1 MSAMTNLRNNL
12 RRELHISIVDG
23 SAGAVQTNGSG
34 FWAVHV
40 LKPDWIKD
48 APALPLGWES
58 EDFEGNKR
66 AVAAKAKAFG
76 DPAHPA
82 ILDKL

>member
-1 MSAMTNLRNNL
+1 MSAMTKLRINL

-23 SAGAVQTNGSG
+23 GAGAMQTNGSG

-48 APALPLGWES
+48 APALPLGWEG
-58 EDFEGNKR
+58 EDFGGNKR
-66 AVAAKAKAFG
+66 AV
-76 DPAHPA
+76 
-82 ILDKL
+82 DKV